1 MKPRK
6 RGTSAL
12 LSILLT
18 GMLAAMACDR
28 EEPAE
33 DIDTDIAVEEAP
45 SLDVTDVAL
54 GRSIGS
60 DNRVVDELGD
70 FAPTDTIYAAVET
83 EGTGSGTLAARWTF
97 EDGQVVDEGSQSVSG
112 AQVTEFHVSHP
123 EGWPAGHY
131 EVIISLDGEEVERSG
146 FDVATGG

>member
-6 RGTSAL
+6 RRTSAL
-12 LSILLT
+12 LPILLS
-18 GMLAAMACDR
+18 GMLGLMACDR

-33 DIDTDIAVEEAP
+33 DTDTELEEAP

-54 GRSIGS
+54 GRSIGP
-60 DNRVVDELGD
+60 DNRVVEEIGD
-70 FAPTDTIYAAVET
+70 FGPTDTIYATVET

-112 AQVTEFHVSHP
+112 AQLTEFHVSKP
-123 EGWPAGHY
+123 DGWPAGHY
-131 EVIISLDGEEVERSG
+131 EVIISLDGQEVERSG
-146 FDVATGG
+146 FDVTTGG

>member
-6 RGTSAL
+6 RRTSAL
-12 LSILLT
+12 LSIFLS
-18 GMLAAMACDR
+18 GMLGLMACDR
-28 EEPAE
+28 EEPTE
-33 DIDTDIAVEEAP
+33 DTDTDVAVEEAP

-54 GRSIGS
+54 GRSIGP
-60 DNRVVDELGD
+60 DNRVVEEIGD
-70 FAPTDTIYAAVET
+70 FAPTDTIYATVET

-112 AQVTEFHVSHP
+112 AQLTEFHVSKP
-123 EGWPAGHY
+123 DGWPAGHY

-146 FDVATGG
+146 FDVTTGG

>member
-28 EEPAE
+28 QEPAE
-33 DIDTDIAVEEAP
+33 DTDIAVDEAP
-45 SLDVTDVAL
+45 SLDVTDVSL

-60 DNRVVDELGD
+60 DNRVVEEIGD
-70 FAPTDTIYAAVET
+70 FAPMDTIYASVET

-112 AQVTEFHVSHP
+112 AQVTEFHVSNP
-123 EGWPAGHY
+123 DGWPAGHY
-131 EVIISLDGEEVERSG
+131 EVIISLNGEEVERSG